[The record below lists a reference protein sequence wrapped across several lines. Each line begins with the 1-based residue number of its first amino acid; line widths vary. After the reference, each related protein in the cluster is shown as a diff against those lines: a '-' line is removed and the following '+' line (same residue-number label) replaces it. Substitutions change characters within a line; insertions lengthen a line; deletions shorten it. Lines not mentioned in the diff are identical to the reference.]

1 MYYSQKCRYTLYIIY
16 TYTYDFKIFHT
27 TLSSMFDSC
36 SLSASIF
43 SVITDPWAKVGW
55 YSHSLLGMNFPWSLG
70 FLASQWVVYS
80 LLIILCKYRNF
91 TEEGWEMHYS
101 INIMASLEV
110 SLILSC
116 NVFLPK
122 FYLQRHR
129 ANDNVRHR
137 FHLVEWAL
145 NLIIKMLVTQMML
158 MWLLHQ
164 WACISRMVLL

>member
-1 MYYSQKCRYTLYIIY
+1 ML
-16 TYTYDFKIFHT
+16 
-27 TLSSMFDSC
+27 
-36 SLSASIF
+36 
-43 SVITDPWAKVGW
+43 
-55 YSHSLLGMNFPWSLG
+55 
-70 FLASQWVVYS
+70 
-80 LLIILCKYRNF
+80 
-91 TEEGWEMHYS
+91 YS

-164 WACISRMVLL
+164 